1 MENFEEKEPEVLIIT
16 EDIRSY
22 IYETAKWANF
32 LSIVGFI
39 LTALMVLCTF
49 FVGAFMTLMNNAMGD
64 ANPYAALGA
73 VGLTVMLLFCALIYF
88 YPSLLLFKYA
98 NAAKKAVLFADQ
110 ATLSVAMSKMK
121 SFFKFWG
128 ILTVII
134 LAFYG
139 LAFLFGII
147 AGIGAAGVAS

>member
-1 MENFEEKEPEVLIIT
+1 MENIEEKEPEVLIIT

-32 LSIVGFI
+32 LSIVGFVF
-39 LTALMVLCTF
+39 TALMVLCTF
-49 FVGAFMTLMNNAMGD
+49 GVGAFMSLMNNAMGA
-64 ANPYAALGA
+64 ANPYAALGTA
-73 VGLTVMLLFCALIYF
+73 GLTVVLLFCALIYF

-110 ATLSVAMSKMK
+110 ATLSIAMGKMK

-128 ILTVII
+128 ILMIVV

-139 LAFLFGII
+139 LIFLFGII

>member
-1 MENFEEKEPEVLIIT
+1 MENIEEKEPEVLIIT

-39 LTALMVLCTF
+39 FTALMVLCTF
-49 FVGAFMTLMNNAMGD
+49 AVGAFMSLMDNAMGA
-64 ANPYAALGA
+64 ANPYAPLGTA
-73 VGLTVMLLFCALIYF
+73 GLTVILLFCALIYF

-128 ILTVII
+128 ILMIVA

-139 LAFLFGII
+139 LVFLFGII